1 MFYSDPHPSTP
12 ATPVRP
18 SAGRLIQTLALLLIL
33 TLSLIGPRPLQA
45 EPLILT
51 VTTTA
56 DDGSQNSL
64 RMILEMTNDSDDPD
78 DPYIIQFHIPG
89 SGPHIINLDAPL
101 PAISSPVTID
111 GTSQPGFAGT
121 PLIAIRP
128 RAGNTNI
135 TNGLTL
141 VAGNTTV
148 RGLDISGF
156 RNHGIEIASNGNN
169 ITQNTIA
176 FNGSDGVR
184 VTGGIDNTI
193 MGNITYGNAGLNIDL
208 GGDSVTP
215 NDIGDTDTGPNNLQ
229 NAPVLFRATPDT
241 KTGKVTIEG
250 TLNSTPGRSF
260 TLEFFVGS
268 TCSTDN
274 TGEGRVF
281 LGQLPIVTGSQ
292 GDVTFTAFATIPS
305 NSDTYVAATVTD
317 SAGNTSE
324 FSNCLPI
331 IAANDVWPRATRLD
345 LTGTSLPGATTE
357 DLLALPGQSRWY
369 KFRVYP
375 HSQAIVTLA
384 AREGAP
390 LPANYDL
397 ALYSDIAEAA
407 AQLSADTDQDLL
419 RLGIEFSLTDHNF
432 MQPTPDEL
440 NPQQLSPESYT
451 AESFEPRNFSSAV
464 IAPQAF
470 APQAFAPQAFAP
482 QAFAPDMPS
491 DPEAYTAAQVYS
503 LIVVSALDG
512 TAHEQISIN
521 TWNYSGDF
529 YIRVTGRNGVYDPLR
544 HFTLDVSL
552 LANECNSIEP
562 ITDAA
567 TLAARLGNYRT
578 IILTDMAR
586 IAGSSADKQRLQQRL
601 NDLAARAEV
610 RGVVVDIGAEARVRA
625 ARVQDDKHPTCPAA
639 RNQLADEIKDIIDRY
654 RALNPLEYIVLV
666 GNDDVIPFFRSP
678 DLAPLGPESDYVP
691 PVLDNTTS
699 QASLRLNYVLSQ
711 DAYGASHTITSGAA
725 PLPIPDLA
733 VGRLVETPDD
743 ILVMLDAYLST
754 TDGIVSTP
762 TTALVTGYDFLED
775 TALDVVAE
783 LQAGL
788 GEGRTVNTLI
798 TPQHE
803 PPTRSWTAAELRSK
817 LLDSGRH
824 DLIFLAGHFSSGSTL
839 AADFRTTLDA
849 AEVAASP
856 TDFTNSIIFS
866 AGCHSGYNVVTDHSI
881 PHVTRKPDWP
891 QAFARKGATL
901 IAGTGYQYGDTEFVA
916 YGEQLYL
923 NFSQQLRTG
932 TGPVAIG
939 QALVAAKQS
948 YLATTPRLQGIDDKT
963 LRIATLFGL
972 PMLRIDMPGAR
983 IDPPRP
989 SSAFTLADAEVRTL
1003 AALPS
1008 GERNPGAILGLSTT
1022 DLNLP
1027 ITLTAHTRTFTR
1039 STNRS
1044 ETVNVTYLEGP
1055 DGVVVNPS
1063 APVLPLAIYDV
1074 SRSDTVLRGVGFRGG
1089 TFRDIPDT
1097 RPLVGAPATEIRGV
1111 QVSFPS
1117 EVFYP
1122 RLPWYLNL
1130 FDALV
1135 NADQGQTRLVLTP
1148 AQFKSNGPN
1157 TEIGT
1162 LRQFSAMRFRL
1173 YYNNNRQSYGQNTPA
1188 LAAPP
1193 AITNI
1198 QTDAQA
1204 GTITFRATVT
1214 GDPAVGI
1221 QDVWVTYTAT
1231 SGPFAGQWQSLDLV
1245 QTADSRVWEGQL
1257 VLDGTPAAS
1266 IRYMVQAANGVGLV
1280 TLADNAGAYYTPG
1293 VDPANSGH
1301 TAELQPVTLEIV
1313 APPISGAFGTPITL
1327 QARLTSDNGA
1337 LPNQTITFALGSRRV
1352 RASTD
1357 QQGQATAT
1365 LTLLGAPGDYDLS
1378 ATFAGTHTYAAAFA
1392 PPRTFKIM
1400 RQDTRLTLAAIES
1413 RNRTGTAQSALP
1425 LPIAATLHSTDGQ
1438 PLATRTIFFVI
1449 SGNDEPV
1456 ILPIITDFAGRAILD
1471 SVPLP
1476 PGDYTVTAYF
1486 GGTIPLPG
1494 EPFTLNDPR
1503 YNPVQATGTLTVS
1516 PPPRAT
1522 IWLPIVFRR

>member
-1 MFYSDPHPSTP
+1 MSYSDPLPSTT
-12 ATPVRP
+12 ATPARP
-18 SAGRLIQTLALLLIL
+18 SARRLFQTLALLLIL
-33 TLSLIGPRPLQA
+33 TLSLIGPQPLQA
-45 EPLILT
+45 EPLLFT
-51 VTTTA
+51 VKTTA
-56 DDGSQNSL
+56 DDGSSHSL
-64 RMILEMTNDSDDPD
+64 RSILEMTNDLDDLD
-78 DPYIIQFHIPG
+78 DLDDLPIIQFSIPG
-89 SGPHIINLDAPL
+89 PGPHIIKLDSPL
-101 PAISSPVTID
+101 PEISNPVTID
-111 GTSQPGFAGT
+111 GTTQPGFAGT

-128 RAGNTNI
+128 GTSDTSI

-148 RGLDISGF
+148 SGLEISGF
-156 RNHGIEIASNGNN
+156 SSHGVEIVSDGN
-169 ITQNTIA
+169 IISKNTIT
-176 FNGSDGVR
+176 FNRGNGVR
-184 VTGGIDNTI
+184 VSSGVGNAIRGNTI
-193 MGNITYGNAGLNIDL
+193 HGNTGLNIDL
-208 GGDSVTP
+208 GGDGVTP
-215 NDIGDTDTGPNNLQ
+215 NDIGDTDSGPNNLQ
-229 NAPVLFRATPDT
+229 NAPVLFRAMPDT
-241 KTGKVTIEG
+241 ETEEVTIKG
-250 TLNSTPGRSF
+250 TLNSTPDSSF
-260 TLEFFVGS
+260 TLNFFVGS

-274 TGEGRVF
+274 IGEGRVF
-281 LGQLPIVTGSQ
+281 LGELPIVTGSQ
-292 GDVTFTAFATIPS
+292 GDVTFTAFTTIPPPPLAPPS
-305 NSDTYVAATVTD
+305 TGGDSGSYVAATVTD

-331 IAANDVWPRATRLD
+331 TADNDVWPRATRLD
-345 LTGTSLPGATTE
+345 LTGTPLPGAMTE
-357 DLLALPGQSRWY
+357 ELLALPGQSRWY
-369 KFRVYP
+369 KFRVHP

-384 AREGAP
+384 APEGAP

-397 ALYSDIAEAA
+397 ALYSDIAATA
-407 AQLSADTDQDLL
+407 AQFSADTDQDLL
-419 RLGIEFSLTDHNF
+419 RLGIEFSLTDHDS
-432 MQPTPDEL
+432 MQPMPDEL

-451 AESFEPRNFSSAV
+451 AEAFEPENFSSAV
-464 IAPQAF
+464 IAPQAFAPQAFAPQAFAPQAF

-503 LIVVSALDG
+503 LIAVSALDG

-544 HFTLDVSL
+544 HFMLDVSL

-567 TLAARLGNYRT
+567 TLAARSGNYRT
-578 IILTDMAR
+578 IIVTDMAQM
-586 IAGSSADKQRLQQRL
+586 AGSNADKQRLQQRL

-610 RGVVVDIGAEARVRA
+610 RGVIVDIGAEARVRA
-625 ARVQDDKHPTCPAA
+625 ARVQDDAHPTCPAA

-654 RALNPLEYIVLV
+654 RARNPLEYIVLV

-691 PVLDNTTS
+691 PVLDNTAS

-711 DAYGASHTITSGAA
+711 DAYGASQTITTGAA

-743 ILVMLDAYLST
+743 MLVMLDAYLST
-754 TDGIVSTP
+754 PNGIVSPP

-775 TALDVVAE
+775 AALDVVDE

-788 GEGRTVNTLI
+788 GEGQPVNTLI

-803 PPTRSWTAAELRSK
+803 PPATSWTAADLQAK

-881 PHVTRKPDWP
+881 PRVTRKPDWP

-948 YLATTPRLQGIDDKT
+948 YLATTPRLQEIDDKT

-989 SSAFTLADAEVRTL
+989 SSAFTLADAEVLTVTSPPPR
-1003 AALPS
+1003 
-1008 GERNPGAILGLSTT
+1008 ERNPGAILGLSAI

-1027 ITLTAHTRTFTR
+1027 ITLTPRTRTFTR

-1044 ETVNVTYLEGP
+1044 ETVNATYLEGP

-1074 SRSDTVLRGVGFRGG
+1074 SRSGTVLRGVGFRGG

-1111 QVSFPS
+1111 QVSFPT

-1135 NADQGQTRLVLTP
+1135 NADQGQSRLVLTP
-1148 AQFKSNGPN
+1148 AQFKSNGPD
-1157 TEIGT
+1157 TGIGT

-1173 YYNNNRQSYGQNTPA
+1173 YYNNNRQTYGQNTPA
-1188 LAAPP
+1188 LSAPP
-1193 AITNI
+1193 AITDI
-1198 QTDAQA
+1198 QADAQA
-1204 GTITFRATVT
+1204 QTVTFRVTVT

-1221 QDVWVTYTAT
+1221 QDAWVTYTAT
-1231 SGPFAGQWQSLDLV
+1231 SGPLAGQWQSLDLA

-1257 VLDGTPAAS
+1257 ALDGTPAAN
-1266 IRYMVQAANGVGLV
+1266 IRYIVQAVNAVGLV
-1280 TLADNAGAYYTPG
+1280 TLVDNAGAYYTPG
-1293 VDPANSGH
+1293 VDPSNSGH
-1301 TAELQPVTLEIV
+1301 TAKLQPVTLEIV
-1313 APPISGAFGTPITL
+1313 APPTSGAFGTPITL
-1327 QARLTSDNGA
+1327 QARLTSDSGA
-1337 LPNQTITFALGSRRV
+1337 LPNQAITFTLGSQRV
-1352 RASTD
+1352 RASTN

-1365 LTLLGAPGDYDLS
+1365 LTLLGAPGDHDLS
-1378 ATFAGTHTYAAAFA
+1378 ATFAGTDTYAAAFA
-1392 PPRTFKIM
+1392 PPQTFKM
-1400 RQDTRLTLAAIES
+1400 TRQDTTLTLAAIES
-1413 RNRTGTAQSALP
+1413 RDEPGTAQTALP
-1425 LPIAATLHSTDGQ
+1425 LPIAATLQSANG
-1438 PLATRTIFFVI
+1438 
-1449 SGNDEPV
+1449 
-1456 ILPIITDFAGRAILD
+1456 
-1471 SVPLP
+1471 
-1476 PGDYTVTAYF
+1476 
-1486 GGTIPLPG
+1486 
-1494 EPFTLNDPR
+1494 
-1503 YNPVQATGTLTVS
+1503 
-1516 PPPRAT
+1516 
-1522 IWLPIVFRR
+1522 